1 MTLPKFGLYGTHK
14 SNPSLLM
21 EGALRS
27 MLLCLL
33 LAVVTS
39 GCTTL
44 KEIANLRNVQF
55 NINALSGLELAGI
68 DLMRVKGYED
78 LSAMDVVR
86 VGAAVSRNELPVEFV
101 LDVMA
106 ANPEENGVQ
115 ARMVRMDWTLLLEDV
130 ETISGVFDDE
140 VVIPSG
146 DTRQFPIAIRLD
158 LIQFFDR
165 NAPDLVELA
174 LSLAGENGEAK
185 NVKLRAIPT
194 IRTALGEI
202 RYPEPITIVSADL
215 GS

>member
-1 MTLPKFGLYGTHK
+1 
-14 SNPSLLM
+14 
-21 EGALRS
+21 
-27 MLLCLL
+27 
-33 LAVVTS
+33 
-39 GCTTL
+39 
-44 KEIANLRNVQF
+44 
-55 NINALSGLELAGI
+55 
-68 DLMRVKGYED
+68 MRVKGYED